1 MEDVSD
7 HHRPGAGVSIRLAGL
22 VTIEQDGAPPRHLS
36 SAQAQVAFARLTLER
51 SSGTVRDQ
59 LADTIWPDGLPDTWA
74 SALRSV
80 VSRVRAFVAGTDD
93 PTAAPVVAQGGRY
106 LLRLPPDATVDVE
119 AAEAQV
125 AEATRAYGDGAF
137 TDAQRLAVAA
147 VSCLQASFLPDHE
160 GEWVSGVREHLHEL
174 LVSALETASLA
185 AASLRDDRNAL
196 RFADEAVRR
205 APLRESAHRCRMAA
219 HVAAGNRAEALR
231 CYHHL
236 RRLLAEELGVDPAPE
251 TEAAYVD
258 ILGSPVS
265 PTVRSGQSRPSPTP
279 AAPFVGRWAEVAA
292 LGEAWSR
299 AEAGAGALVL
309 VTGEAGVGKTRLAT
323 EAARRVSLS
332 GGLVMYGRC
341 DPSSVVPYQPF
352 AEALGGYVAAT
363 PDDLLPPLST
373 TVRQALAT
381 LTAGGEQRSEFFLAV
396 ADLLLRTARERPVF
410 LVLDDLDLADEETL
424 GLLRHVHRARSGAA
438 LLMVATARAV
448 AGRAIV
454 DTVREIDK
462 DGWLRRLALR
472 GLAEADVAVLA
483 QRVLGGA
490 TLPHDAPPPHR
501 LAADTAGN
509 AYLLLELLRWH
520 RESGGSSEVRGIP
533 SGIHEYATARLAV
546 LEAPARR
553 LLHVAAVSGRSFELD
568 LVAQAAELDADR
580 ATEALDGLVG
590 HGLVV
595 EVVTASRGR
604 AHVHEYRFTHD
615 ILRRAVYEQFSDA
628 RRRWLHARMADAIE
642 QLRPGDLSRY
652 SRAQAHHGAAGAAPH
667 GDQRAVR
674 WGWRAAARATQDR
687 ALNEAVRLHRQ
698 ALEHVPP
705 SDHALRAEALTN
717 LGLAELAAGAPGC
730 DQTLLDGALLA
741 VHSGR
746 RNIAAQGALGLAD
759 AVGTRPRVRSEA
771 AALIDLLVRGATGDL
786 RGQPV
791 PATLDSINAVTL
803 GRLLARQSRLGAA
816 VAGGAVARTAL
827 DALGRELRLLEGP
840 DYVRRRLTLAE
851 EMLVVA
857 AATGDTHAQIL
868 ADHHRAMA
876 AELAGDIDV
885 RTEALAAMAA
895 SAGDGE
901 PFGDALL
908 VDHSVALAVTQG
920 RFTDA
925 VATARLGGPAGRDTD
940 HGIAPAPGSLAV
952 RQLVIAAW
960 LRGEPWPATGAA
972 RPDSTP
978 PDGQAAAERSLA
990 ALIEGDRG
998 WAHLSVRAMATGAEP
1013 LPSGDEWP
1021 HVVGVLALAA
1031 VELGDPTT
1039 AEALRRLLTPYA
1051 DLTCGVGYR
1060 TFVGPASLHLG
1071 RLAVVIGDWAEA
1083 ERHLTAALAQLAGR
1097 QARPWLALAQQSL
1110 AEALQARARTGDQR
1124 WAEALRAEADRTL
1137 VTLGL
1142 PRRAR

>member
-1 MEDVSD
+1 VL
-7 HHRPGAGVSIRLAGL
+7 IRLAGL
-22 VTIEQDGAPPRHLS
+22 VSIEAPGAPPRHLS

-51 SSGTVRDQ
+51 ASGTVRDQ

-80 VSRVRAFVAGTDD
+80 VSRVRAFVADD
-93 PTAAPVVAQGGRY
+93 PSATPVVAQGGRY

-119 AAEAQV
+119 VAEAQV
-125 AEATRAYGDGAF
+125 AEATRAHGEGAF
-137 TDAQRLAVAA
+137 TEAQRLAVAA

-160 GEWVSGVREHLHEL
+160 GEWVAGVREHLHEL

-185 AASLRDDRNAL
+185 ASALRDDRNAL

-258 ILGSPVS
+258 ILGSPV
-265 PTVRSGQSRPSPTP
+265 TTTGRGGQPRPGPTP

-292 LGEAWSR
+292 LGEAWTR
-299 AEAGAGALVL
+299 VEAGAGGLVL
-309 VTGEAGVGKTRLAT
+309 ITGEAGVGKTRLST
-323 EAARRVSLS
+323 EAARRVTLS

-341 DPSSVVPYQPF
+341 DPSTVVPYQPL
-352 AEALGGYVAAT
+352 AEAVGGYVAAT
-363 PDDLLPPLST
+363 PDDLLPPLSPAA
-373 TVRQALAT
+373 RAALTA
-381 LTAGGEQRSEFFLAV
+381 LTAGAEQRPELFVAL
-396 ADLLLRTARERPVF
+396 ADLLLRTAKDRPVL
-410 LVLDDLDLADEETL
+410 LVLDDLDLADEDTL
-424 GLLRHVHRARSGAA
+424 GLLRHVYRSRAGAG
-438 LLMVATARAV
+438 LLIVATAREV
-448 AGRAIV
+448 AGRLG
-454 DTVREIDK
+454 DTVRDVGK
-462 DGWLRRLALR
+462 DGGLRRLELR

-483 QRVLGGA
+483 QRMLGGA
-490 TLPHDAPPPHR
+490 GLPHDAPPPHR
-501 LAADTAGN
+501 LTADTAGN

-520 RESGGSSEVRGIP
+520 KESGGSSEVRGIP
-533 SGIHEYATARLAV
+533 SGIHEYATARLGG
-546 LEAPARR
+546 LDGPARR

-568 LVAQAAELDADR
+568 LVAHAAELDVDR
-580 ATEALDGLVG
+580 ATEALDSLVG

-595 EVVTASRGR
+595 EVATASRGR
-604 AHVHEYRFTHD
+604 TAQAGPAAAHVHEYRFAHD

-642 QLRPGDLSRY
+642 LLRPGDLSRY

-698 ALEHVPP
+698 ALEHVPAA
-705 SDHALRAEALTN
+705 DHALRAEALTN
-717 LGLAELAAGAPGC
+717 LGLAELAAAAPAC

-746 RNIAAQGALGLAD
+746 RSIAAQAALGLAD
-759 AVGTRPRVRSEA
+759 AVAGRPRLRSEA
-771 AALIDLLVRGATGDL
+771 AALIDLLVRGATGDR
-786 RGQPV
+786 RGRTG
-791 PATLDSINAVTL
+791 PASLDAINDVTL

-816 VAGGAVARTAL
+816 PAPGAAVSAAL
-827 DALGRELRLLEGP
+827 RALGRELRLLEGP

-857 AATGDTHAQIL
+857 TAAGDTSAQIM
-868 ADHHRAMA
+868 AEHHRAMA
-876 AELAGDIDV
+876 AELAGDVDL
-885 RTEALAAMAA
+885 RADALAALAA
-895 SAGDGE
+895 SVGEGE

-908 VDHSVALAVTQG
+908 VDHTVALAVTQG

-925 VATARLGGPAGRDTD
+925 VATARLGGVAGHDTG
-940 HGIAPAPGSLAV
+940 HGIAPAPGSLAA

-960 LRGEPWPATGAA
+960 LRGGTWPATGNP
-972 RPDSTP
+972 RPGDP
-978 PDGQAAAERSLA
+978 RPGPDPDGPASAERSLA
-990 ALIEGDRG
+990 ALIAGDRG

-1060 TFVGPASLHLG
+1060 TFVGPASFHLG

-1124 WAEALRAEADRTL
+1124 WAQALRAEADRTL

-1142 PRRAR
+1142 ARRTR